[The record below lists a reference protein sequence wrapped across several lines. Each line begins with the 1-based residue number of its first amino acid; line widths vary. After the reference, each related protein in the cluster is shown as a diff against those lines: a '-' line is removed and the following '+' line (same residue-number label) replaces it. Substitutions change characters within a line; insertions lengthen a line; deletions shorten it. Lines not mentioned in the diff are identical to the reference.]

1 MPQLKSEESP
11 VHNELVSARQR
22 MILIRVLLLLALVGG
37 LLYLSRGLFIAATV
51 NGQPITRLTVVSE
64 LERRGGSQT
73 LEDLITKTLIF
84 QEADKQNVTVSQ
96 EEVNKIVEEFEK
108 SVKEQGQDVNTVLA
122 FQGLDRARFI
132 EQIRVQKI
140 VEKILTPKVSISDEE
155 IETHIKDNKQS
166 LTEGASEDELREE
179 ARQQLRQ
186 TKLTDAFQSWMEEL
200 RKNANITYWVKY

>member
-1 MPQLKSEESP
+1 MPQLKSEEPP
-11 VHNELVSARQR
+11 VQELVTARQR
-22 MILIRVLLLLALVGG
+22 IILIRVLLLLALVGG

-51 NGQPITRLTVVSE
+51 NGQPITRLSIVSE

-73 LEDLITKTLIF
+73 LEDLITKTLIL
-84 QEADKQNVTVSQ
+84 QEADKQNVTVNQ

-108 SVKEQGQDVNTVLA
+108 NVKEQGQDVNTVLA

-140 VEKILTPKVSISDEE
+140 VETILAPKISISDEE
-155 IETHIKDNKQS
+155 IDTHIKDNKQF
-166 LTEGASEDELREE
+166 LTEGASEDEQREE
-179 ARQQLRQ
+179 ARSQVRQ
-186 TKLTDAFQSWMEEL
+186 TKLTDVFQSWIEEV